1 MDKIKYGV
9 IGAGFFGEKHIEV
22 LSTLPNVKL
31 AGICRRSIEPLK
43 QIAKKYNIPNIY
55 TDYRELLANKEI
67 EVVSITTHVN
77 DHLRPTIDALKS
89 GKHVFLEKP
98 MARNVSECDEII
110 KTVQSTNKFFMV
122 GHICRFDPRYAIAK
136 RNIDEGKIGRIVS
149 IYARR
154 NIPASVS
161 ESVLEK
167 ISPVSGDMI
176 HDIDLMLWFTGEKI
190 KSVYSNT
197 LSVRNLPNPDIGW
210 SMLKFKSGAIGVCE
224 SVWFLPEKTPYDLDA
239 RMEIIGE
246 KGAIY
251 IGGPGESLSIN
262 TDEGWKCPE
271 TVYWPKVHGE
281 IAGALKEELSYFANC
296 LLSGKKP
303 TIITPEESRKAVEAI
318 EAAEESARKGEVVI
332 LK

>member
-9 IGAGFFGEKHIEV
+9 IGLGFFGEKHVEV
-22 LSTLPNVKL
+22 LSSLPNVEVF
-31 AGICRRSIEPLK
+31 AVCTRRKWRLE
-43 QIAKKYNIPNIY
+43 QIAKEYNIPNTY
-55 TDYRELLANKEI
+55 TDYNELLKNKDI
-67 EVVSITTHVN
+67 DAVSIVTHAQ
-77 DHLRPTIDALKS
+77 DHLEPTIAALNS

-98 MARNVSECDEII
+98 MALAVSECDKII
-110 KTVQSTNKFFMV
+110 SCAKETGQLLMV
-122 GHICRFDPRYAIAK
+122 GHICRFDTRYAIAK
-136 RNIDEGKIGRIVS
+136 RNIDDGKIGRIVS

-161 ESVLEK
+161 ESVLDK

-210 SMLKFKSGAIGVCE
+210 SMFKFESGAIGVCE

-239 RMEIIGE
+239 KMEIIGE

-271 TVYWPKVHGE
+271 TVYWPKVHGK
-281 IAGALKEELSYFANC
+281 IAGALKEELSYFVNC
-296 LLSGKKP
+296 LLSNKKP
-303 TIITPEESRKAVEAI
+303 TIITPEESKKAVEAV
-318 EAAEESARKGEVVI
+318 EAAEESARKEEVVI
-332 LK
+332 L